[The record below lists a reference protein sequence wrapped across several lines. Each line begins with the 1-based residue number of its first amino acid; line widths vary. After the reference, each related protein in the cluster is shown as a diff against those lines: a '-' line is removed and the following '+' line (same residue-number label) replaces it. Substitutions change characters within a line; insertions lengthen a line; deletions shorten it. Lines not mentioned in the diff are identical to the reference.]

1 MFFLSCSLLTV
12 IFQGGKSKK
21 GRTQQMKGKRIRG
34 KSIRKNPYALKS
46 LWYTYF
52 LLVRNAPRN
61 AFKNI
66 ITNSL
71 DLSIN
76 QMNVRIRNRTSV
88 NFKKSESFL
97 ILNRQKKCTFLQ
109 PFTVKVQ
116 GILITFILL
125 LH

>member
-1 MFFLSCSLLTV
+1 
-12 IFQGGKSKK
+12 
-21 GRTQQMKGKRIRG
+21 MKGKRIRG

-76 QMNVRIRNRTSV
+76 QMNIRIRNRTSV